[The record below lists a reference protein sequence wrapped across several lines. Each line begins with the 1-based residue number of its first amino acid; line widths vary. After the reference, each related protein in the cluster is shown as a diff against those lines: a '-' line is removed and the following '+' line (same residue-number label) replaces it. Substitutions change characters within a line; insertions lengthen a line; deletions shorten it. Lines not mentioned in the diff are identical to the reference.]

1 MSAAAVHPSSSPRLP
16 SPPPL
21 TEVQIGPQSPSV
33 GDSFGKD
40 TEQFSGYTQ
49 DDNDDVNST
58 RRIRPGSKALDMAG
72 GPPLVPLAQVGLPW
86 LIKIDLAR
94 ARADIVFVHVDQL
107 DSPFQLQEHL
117 KALHNHFTRP
127 ENSDTVAPIH
137 RDVAIQLA
145 EPPEGV
151 DRALWLYELCRFL
164 TMKINNLIV
173 AFFFEN
179 PPCSAQTCPE
189 MQASEW
195 QYLCAVHDPPKTCC
209 AIDYCCHTL
218 DWATN
223 ILTSPKYFPSRLTL
237 GSEASGGPQASMRH
251 LVNIFRRLY
260 RIFAHAW
267 FKHQEVFWQVESNE
281 GLYVFFKTVC
291 DVYHLIPEDNYTVP
305 PEAEGIDPQPPAEVP
320 AEVPRLTL
328 LRKEDETPSDA
339 GATTR
344 RHKHTPSTGSRVTTI
359 AESAEDSEPLPEVE
373 EDDAAAAEKTESTT
387 GPEPEETAIT
397 GESQKQESENKEAQ
411 EPTEQPSNGDIADA
425 QQKDTKEPELE
436 EPAKEGSE
444 EVTQPQST
452 EEVETKLEE
461 SKPEETKSESKPEE
475 TKPEEPKLKETKT
488 ETEESKP
495 ESEGETA
502 SSEDVTTESSEQA
515 LEPAH
520 EPAAEPESK
529 PESKSEAE
537 TGVKAEEK
545 RPEQGSEPK
554 SD

>member
-1 MSAAAVHPSSSPRLP
+1 M
-16 SPPPL
+16 
-21 TEVQIGPQSPSV
+21 
-33 GDSFGKD
+33 
-40 TEQFSGYTQ
+40 
-49 DDNDDVNST
+49 
-58 RRIRPGSKALDMAG
+58 
-72 GPPLVPLAQVGLPW
+72 
-86 LIKIDLAR
+86 
-94 ARADIVFVHVDQL
+94 DQL

-127 ENSDTVAPIH
+127 ENSDTVSPIH
-137 RDVAIQLA
+137 RDIAIQLA

-179 PPCSAQTCPE
+179 PPCSSQTCPE

-267 FKHQEVFWQVESNE
+267 FKHREVFWQVESNE

-320 AEVPRLTL
+320 TEVPRLTL

-373 EDDAAAAEKTESTT
+373 EDDAAEAATAEKPEPTT
-387 GPEPEETAIT
+387 APEPEETAT
-397 GESQKQESENKEAQ
+397 PGESQNQENEAQ
-411 EPTEQPSNGDIADA
+411 EPTEPLSNGDIADV
-425 QQKDTKEPELE
+425 QQEDTKEPELE
-436 EPAKEGSE
+436 EPAKEESE

-452 EEVETKLEE
+452 EENTKLEE
-461 SKPEETKSESKPEE
+461 SKSEETKPESKPEE
-475 TKPEEPKLKETKT
+475 TESEEPKSEETKT

-495 ESEGETA
+495 DGEGEIA
-502 SSEDVTTESSEQA
+502 SSEVTTESSKPA
-515 LEPAH
+515 SEPAT
-520 EPAAEPESK
+520 EAESK
-529 PESKSEAE
+529 PESKSEADTE
-537 TGVKAEEK
+537 AKAEEK
-545 RPEQGSEPK
+545 RPEQDSEPK
-554 SD
+554 SETEPAKET